1 MGFSTKHE
9 QRDACLPA
17 ERQKLREAIY
27 KDLVQD
33 SNILAFFYGGSLAK
47 GNEDLHSDLDLRIVV
62 KDEVFETYRSSKKER
77 STNWGDV
84 LYFED
89 FPWATYSIAHYRS
102 FIKVDTF
109 YYRIS
114 DLQPSVYLK
123 HLLIEHDP
131 NGILHQLREQSQSQS
146 LTYLFTKE
154 EFEVW
159 RGKFFAYLH
168 EVYRRVQRG
177 EYNYAFQMVNSLS
190 YSIVIGW
197 YVEMGEVPN
206 SFGDWSK
213 VEGPRSPLSEKQL
226 NQLVSWDVGMR
237 EEEKLV
243 HVVRSQVEE
252 FIRVHGV
259 LAGKLGEPVNQA
271 WLNEIID
278 MVL

>member
-1 MGFSTKHE
+1 MGFLTKHE
-9 QRDACLPA
+9 QRDACLPT

-27 KDLVQD
+27 KDLIQD

-47 GNEDLHSDLDLRIVV
+47 GNEDHYSDLDLRIVV
-62 KDEVFETYRSSKKER
+62 KDEAYGTYRSKKKER
-77 STNWGDV
+77 AKNWGDV

-89 FPWATYSIAHYRS
+89 FPSAPYSIAHYRS

-109 YYRIS
+109 YYRKS

-123 HLLIEHDP
+123 YLLIEHDP
-131 NGILHQLREQSQSQS
+131 SGFVHKVRDESKS
-146 LTYLFTKE
+146 LTYLFPE
-154 EFEVW
+154 QEFEVW
-159 RGKFFAYLH
+159 QGKFFAYLH

-177 EYNYAFQMVNSLS
+177 EYNYAFQMVHSLS

-226 NQLVSWDVGMR
+226 NQLTSWDIGKRDEAM
-237 EEEKLV
+237 LF
-243 HVVRSQVEE
+243 HIARSQVEE
-252 FIRVHGV
+252 FIRVHRV
-259 LAGKLGEPVNQA
+259 LAERIGVPINQA
-271 WLNEIID
+271 WINEIID

>member
-1 MGFSTKHE
+1 MGFLTKHE
-9 QRDACLPA
+9 QRDACLPI

-27 KDLVQD
+27 KDLVHD
-33 SNILAFFYGGSLAK
+33 TDILAFFYGGSLAK
-47 GNEDLHSDLDLRIVV
+47 GNEDLYSDLDLRIVV
-62 KDEVFETYRSSKKER
+62 EDSAYETYRLNKKER
-77 STNWGDV
+77 ATKWGDV
-84 LYFED
+84 LYYED
-89 FPWATYSIAHYRS
+89 FPRAPYSIAHFSS

-109 YYRIS
+109 YYRQS
-114 DLQPSVYLK
+114 DLQPSPYLK

-131 NGILHQLREQSQSQS
+131 NGIVSQIRDKSQSID
-146 LTYLFTKE
+146 YLFSEK

-197 YVEMGEVPN
+197 YVELGEVPN

-213 VEGPRSPLSEKQL
+213 VEGPRSPLSEKQM

-237 EEEKLV
+237 DEQKLV

-252 FIRVHGV
+252 FTRVHRV
-259 LAGKLGEPVNQA
+259 LAERIGVPVNQA

-278 MVL
+278 MVF

>member
-1 MGFSTKHE
+1 MGFLTKHE

-17 ERQKLREAIY
+17 ERQKLRQAIY
-27 KDLVQD
+27 KDLIKDTNV
-33 SNILAFFYGGSLAK
+33 LAFFYGGSLAK
-47 GNEDLHSDLDLRIVV
+47 GNEDHYSDLDLRIVV
-62 KDEVFETYRSSKKER
+62 KDEAFETYCSKKKER
-77 STNWGDV
+77 ATNWGDV

-89 FPWATYSIAHYRS
+89 FPLALYSIAHFRS

-109 YYRIS
+109 YYRKS

-131 NGILHQLREQSQSQS
+131 SGTVQKLRAESQS
-146 LTYLFTKE
+146 LAYLFSE
-154 EFEVW
+154 QEFEVW

-177 EYNYAFQMVNSLS
+177 EYHYAFQMVNSLS

-226 NQLVSWDVGMR
+226 NQLASWDVGNRDEVM
-237 EEEKLV
+237 LV
-243 HVVRSQVEE
+243 HIARSQVEE
-252 FIRVHGV
+252 FIQVHRV
-259 LAGKLGEPVNQA
+259 LAERIGVPVNQA

-278 MVL
+278 LVL

>member
-1 MGFSTKHE
+1 MGFLTKHE
-9 QRDACLPA
+9 ERDASLPK

-27 KDLVQD
+27 QDLFQD
-33 SNILAFFYGGSLAK
+33 PNVLAFFYGGSLAK
-47 GNEDLHSDLDLRIVV
+47 GNEDLYSDLDLRIVV
-62 KDEVFETYRSSKKER
+62 KDEVFETFRLKKKER
-77 STNWGDV
+77 ATNWGDV
-84 LYFED
+84 LYYED
-89 FPWATYSIAHYRS
+89 FPSATYSIAHYRS

-109 YYRIS
+109 YYRKS

-131 NGILHQLREQSQSQS
+131 HGILHQLRDQSQS
-146 LTYLFTKE
+146 LSYFFTKD

-197 YVEMGEVPN
+197 YLEMGEVPN

-226 NQLVSWDVGMR
+226 NQLVSWDVGVR
-237 EEEKLV
+237 DDEKLV
-243 HVVRSQVEE
+243 HVVRSQVKE
-252 FIRVHGV
+252 FTRVHRTLAERLGV
-259 LAGKLGEPVNQA
+259 PVNQA
-271 WLNEIID
+271 WLKEIID
-278 MVL
+278 MAL

>member
-1 MGFSTKHE
+1 MGFLIKHE
-9 QRDACLPA
+9 QRDACLPT
-17 ERQKLREAIY
+17 ERQKLREEIY
-27 KDLVQD
+27 QDLVQD
-33 SNILAFFYGGSLAK
+33 SNILAFFYGGSLSK
-47 GNEDLHSDLDLRIVV
+47 GNVDHYSDLDLRVVV
-62 KDEVFETYRSSKKER
+62 KDEAYETYRSKKKER
-77 STNWGDV
+77 ATNWGDV

-89 FPWATYSIAHYRS
+89 FPSASYSIAHYRS

-109 YYRIS
+109 YYRKS

-131 NGILHQLREQSQSQS
+131 SGFVHKLRDESQS
-146 LTYLFTKE
+146 LTYLFSE
-154 EFEVW
+154 QEFEVW

-177 EYNYAFQMVNSLS
+177 EYNYAFQMVHFLS

-226 NQLVSWDVGMR
+226 NQLASWDIGKR
-237 EEEKLV
+237 DEEMLF
-243 HVVRSQVEE
+243 HIAMSQVEE
-252 FIRVHGV
+252 FIRVHRV
-259 LAGKLGEPVNQA
+259 LAERIGIPINQA